1 MSTTKPIVIIGA
13 GLAGLNCA
21 CQLAA
26 KGMNYLLLEKAE
38 RVGGRVITDTVD
50 GFRLD
55 RGFQV
60 FQTAYPE
67 AQAALDYARLDLRPL
82 EPGALIRKQGKWI
95 RMSDP
100 LRRPTQALAT
110 LFNSVGTFT
119 DRLRLL
125 KLQRDCFR
133 GPVEAMLEQPN
144 DCSTLELLQGR
155 YKFSADFIDS
165 FLRPW
170 LSGIFLEEQLETSAN
185 YFRFVFRML
194 ASGNISYPAA
204 GIQAIPQQLAARL
217 EPSHVRLSTGV
228 QSIREKTVLL
238 ASGETIGS
246 AAVVLATDRAA
257 ARQLL
262 GMAGDDQDY
271 SGTRC
276 VYFQAHQPPLT
287 ERTLLLNGEEAGPVN
302 HVMVLSNISSQLA
315 PAGQALISVSLV
327 GKRAMEPYDS
337 ELVQSQLRNWFGEQ
351 VQAWRELA
359 NYFIPQALPRQPA
372 GFAMRPRAVEG
383 AAGLVVCGDHCESSS
398 VHGALKSGRHAAEA
412 VVGQVG
418 KAVAFVLTSC
428 A

>member
-21 CQLAA
+21 CHLAA
-26 KGMNYLLLEKAE
+26 EGMNYLVLEKAE
-38 RVGGRVITDTVD
+38 RVGGRVVTDSVD

-67 AQAALDYARLDLRPL
+67 AQAALDYAQLDLRPL
-82 EPGALIRKQGKWI
+82 EPGALIRKQGTWV

-100 LRRPTQALAT
+100 LRRPTQALST
-110 LFNSVGTFT
+110 LFNSIGTFA

-144 DCSTLELLQGR
+144 DCSTLELLQGH
-155 YKFSADFIDS
+155 YKFSADFIHS

-194 ASGNISYPAA
+194 ASGDISYPAA
-204 GIQAIPQQLAARL
+204 GIQTIPQQLAARL
-217 EPSHVRLSTGV
+217 DPSHVRLSTTV
-228 QSIREKTVLL
+228 EAIREQTVHL
-238 ASGETIGS
+238 ATGETIDS
-246 AAVVLATDRAA
+246 AALVLATDRAA
-257 ARQLL
+257 AQRLL
-262 GMAGDDQDY
+262 GLPGDDQAY

-276 VYFQAHQPPLT
+276 VYFQANQPPLA
-287 ERTLLLNGEEAGPVN
+287 ERTLLLNGEEDGPVN
-302 HVMVLSNISSQLA
+302 HVMVLSNVSPQLA
-315 PAGQALISVSLV
+315 PPGQALVSVSLV
-327 GKRAMEPYDS
+327 GKRALEPYVSD
-337 ELVQSQLRNWFGEQ
+337 LVRSQLRSWFGEQ

-372 GFAMRPRAVEG
+372 GFAMRPRSVVG
-383 AAGLVVCGDHCESSS
+383 AAGVVLCGDHCESSS
-398 VHGALKSGRHAAEA
+398 LHGALKSGRQAAEA
-412 VVGQVG
+412 VVDY
-418 KAVAFVLTSC
+418 VLK
-428 A
+428 